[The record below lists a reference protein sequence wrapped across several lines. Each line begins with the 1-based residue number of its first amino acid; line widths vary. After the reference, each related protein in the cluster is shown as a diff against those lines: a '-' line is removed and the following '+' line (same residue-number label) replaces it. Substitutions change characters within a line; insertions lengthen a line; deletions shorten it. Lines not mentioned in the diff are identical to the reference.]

1 MSPSSSYSLSSKITA
16 ILMKQNTTV
25 WSIIVTNMNGILRG
39 WTLLYL
45 ASFVQHCEF
54 HPYCFVVVDNL
65 PSLLW
70 VHYTHS
76 IVWLYHN
83 FCFHSIRHLGSFQFG
98 AISNEIFMNI
108 VWNDHV
114 RCLLRSGITG
124 PKEIIGSALID
135 TDNFPEWLYQFTF
148 TNLSMWE
155 FRLLRTFGNN

>member
-1 MSPSSSYSLSSKITA
+1 
-16 ILMKQNTTV
+16 
-25 WSIIVTNMNGILRG
+25 MN
-39 WTLLYL
+39 
-45 ASFVQHCEF
+45 SFVSGFFCSALWVSSIL
-54 HPYCFVVVDNL
+54 FVVVDNL

-98 AISNEIFMNI
+98 AISNEIFMNT

-135 TDNFPEWLYQFTF
+135 TDKQFSRVVAPIYFHKLEYVRVQVAPYLRQQLSSLSLFKPFCWVWVVLHCSLNFHFPDD
-148 TNLSMWE
+148 
-155 FRLLRTFGNN
+155 